1 MEIFARLVVASETDL
16 YLAKMM
22 IFKDVDQFL
31 CISLWQ
37 RVEEHERCCMEKQ
50 RDGNWG

>member
-1 MEIFARLVVASETDL
+1 MEIFAGLVVASETDL
-16 YLAKMM
+16 DLAKMI

-50 RDGNWG
+50 RDENWG